1 VIKQFI
7 LRHFPIIAIV
17 ALILSCTLVGDELT
31 LLLRF
36 ERKAILEGELYRL
49 FSAHIVHLNWAHSL
63 LNITAAVIG
72 WFLLKDSM
80 STQQWILSI
89 VICGLIISILLF
101 CIPDLQ
107 WYVGFSGI
115 VHGLMLQGLVLEQ
128 HIRFVKKAL
137 LICALFLKVF
147 YEYWQGSSSA
157 EIELINANVVV
168 EAHLF
173 GLLAGLVMI
182 IYIKAMPLYRR

>member
-17 ALILSCTLVGDELT
+17 ALILSSTLVSDELT

-72 WFLLKDSM
+72 WCLFKDSM

-89 VICGLIISILLF
+89 VICGPIISILLF
-101 CIPDLQ
+101 
-107 WYVGFSGI
+107 
-115 VHGLMLQGLVLEQ
+115 
-128 HIRFVKKAL
+128 
-137 LICALFLKVF
+137 
-147 YEYWQGSSSA
+147 
-157 EIELINANVVV
+157 
-168 EAHLF
+168 
-173 GLLAGLVMI
+173 
-182 IYIKAMPLYRR
+182 

>member
-1 VIKQFI
+1 
-7 LRHFPIIAIV
+7 
-17 ALILSCTLVGDELT
+17 
-31 LLLRF
+31 
-36 ERKAILEGELYRL
+36 
-49 FSAHIVHLNWAHSL
+49 
-63 LNITAAVIG
+63 
-72 WFLLKDSM
+72 
-80 STQQWILSI
+80 
-89 VICGLIISILLF
+89 
-101 CIPDLQ
+101 
-107 WYVGFSGI
+107 
-115 VHGLMLQGLVLEQ
+115 VLEQ